1 MNRSS
6 SLMQAAMVLNSLP
19 KQQAAQVLSRLEPCD
34 ISSVLDAVKRLD
46 DVSADQL
53 STALDRLTTETQRW
67 RNTPATNKDVEYAQ
81 QSLEQ
86 ALATPQTQQEK
97 VSEVERPF
105 AFLVDV
111 IPMIRLHLLQDEH
124 PQNIAIVLSMLP
136 PETASTTMQGLDPSL
151 RVSVLKRICEIDEL
165 HNEDVT
171 ELSFALRMR
180 LKKLLNAQQQ
190 KSVGVDLAAKMLSCS
205 DEQTQET
212 LLAYMGQSDPD
223 LAVKL
228 QRSVF
233 KIDRLETLEDDE
245 IRTVLKQVDTSN
257 WAPAL
262 KNASSTL
269 KSRIFACMAS
279 QPADLLGHEIEEMG
293 HVEGAV
299 EELARKNVIQVVMRL
314 AREGRIDLRKNGPRE
329 QNANPFP
336 AVAYDAGAAA
346 TSPIN

>member
-6 SLMQAAMVLNSLP
+6 SLMQAAVVLNSLP

-46 DVSADQL
+46 DVSASQL
-53 STALDRLTTETQRW
+53 STAMERLASETQRW
-67 RNTPATNKDVEYAQ
+67 RNAPASNERVDLAQ
-81 QSLEQ
+81 QAVEQ
-86 ALATPQTQQEK
+86 ALATPQTKLEK
-97 VSEVERPF
+97 AAEAESPF

-124 PQNIAIVLSMLP
+124 PQNVAIVLSMLP
-136 PETASTTMQGLDPSL
+136 PETASTTMQGLDPAL

-165 HNEDVT
+165 HNEDVAQ
-171 ELSFALRMR
+171 LSFALRLR

-245 IRTVLKQVDTSN
+245 IRTVLKHVDTSS

-262 KNASSTL
+262 KNASSSL
-269 KSRIFACMAS
+269 KSRIFGCMA
-279 QPADLLGHEIEEMG
+279 ARAAELLGHEIEMMG
-293 HVEGAV
+293 HVEGVA
-299 EELARKNVIQVVMRL
+299 EENARRNIIEVVMRL
-314 AREGRIDLRKNGPRE
+314 ARQGLIDLRKNGPRQ

-346 TSPIN
+346 TSTIN